1 MTEYFVRNITS
12 VCLPETICKIFV
24 LSLFYPEQR
33 TLCHC
38 EALPTAMPWQSPGRD
53 TLLQTHARYF
63 CTCVEKKAH
72 TSKRVSIV
80 APDNAISKVQLSGT
94 PRDTCTRGEKAHTS
108 KRVSVIA
115 CDNAISKV
123 QCAPRGKAIPPQ
135 LRWYCLL
142 MCFRIKELWI
152 VINVNF
158 GARGDFRPV
167 RRSTARRL
175 PLSFRSPKSLQ
186 EGFRPHTDYTCRWL
200 RVRALTGLSPAPV
213 F

>member
-1 MTEYFVRNITS
+1 MTEYFVRNITR
-12 VCLPETICKIFV
+12 VCLPESICRIFA
-24 LSLFYPEQR
+24 LSLLYPVQR

-38 EALPTAMPWQSPGRD
+38 EALPTAMPWQSPGREPYYKPTQD
-53 TLLQTHARYF
+53 TFVLAWR
-63 CTCVEKKAH
+63 
-72 TSKRVSIV
+72 KRRTQ
-80 APDNAISKVQLSGT
+80 AKDKQLSLAT
-94 PRDTCTRGEKAHTS
+94 I
-108 KRVSVIA
+108 VW
-115 CDNAISKV
+115 SKV
-123 QCAPRGKAIPPQ
+123 QCAPRGKTIPPQ

-167 RRSTARRL
+167 CRSTARRL

>member
-1 MTEYFVRNITS
+1 MFPFERNTAFILYGSLPGDCHASLAMTQYFVRNITR
-12 VCLPETICKIFV
+12 VCLPKSICRIFA
-24 LSLFYPEQR
+24 LSLFYPVQR

-53 TLLQTHARYF
+53 TLLTPRKILLYLRGEKGAHKQKSERYL
-63 CTCVEKKAH
+63 
-72 TSKRVSIV
+72 
-80 APDNAISKVQLSGT
+80 PDNAISK
-94 PRDTCTRGEKAHTS
+94 A
-108 KRVSVIA
+108 
-115 CDNAISKV
+115 
-123 QCAPRGKAIPPQ
+123 QCAPRGKTIPPQ

-152 VINVNF
+152 VICVNF

-167 RRSTARRL
+167 CRSTARRL

-186 EGFRPHTDYTCRWL
+186 EGFRPHTGCTCRWL
-200 RVRALTGLSPAPV
+200 QVRALTGLSPAPV